1 MCGIVGVVGD
11 DFKVSDVVESLKRLE
26 YRGYDSAGIA
36 YVKDG
41 KIKVFKSV
49 GRIDVLK
56 ENLRD
61 RLEDEISAGIAHT
74 RWATH
79 GAPNDTNAHPHT
91 DCTGKIAV
99 VHNGIIENFRE
110 LKALLEGLGHKF
122 RSDTDTEVIAHIIEE
137 EYTGDVFEAVMKAIR
152 KLDGA
157 YAIGV
162 VHSDHPDVIVAARK
176 GSPLVVGIG
185 DGFSL
190 IASDIT
196 PMLRYTK
203 NFIFLED
210 GDVALLEDGNVRIFR
225 IDGKAIDREVRR
237 IDLSES
243 VAEKGGY
250 KHFMLKEIME
260 GPQTLVSAMTGRIK
274 EGFVRIPELDEI
286 DLSNISRINVVACGT
301 SYHAAMFFKYFVEQH
316 TDVDVSVEVASEFR
330 YRRPH
335 VDDKTLTL
343 AISQSGETADTL
355 ESVRLAK
362 RLGSNIVAITN
373 VVGSTI
379 TREADIS
386 IMMNSGP
393 EIGVAATK
401 TYVAQLTVL
410 ALLGLQLIKDR
421 GFWSGRHKRILDNLI
436 RMPELFE
443 NVLSFSNDIRS
454 VAKKYVNFGH
464 FMYIGRGYGYITA
477 MEGALKLK
485 EISYIHA
492 EAYPAGELKH
502 GPIALLDENFPVFA
516 ISPSDSLYLKTKSN
530 MIECK
535 ARNARI
541 ISVGTFGND
550 ELSDL
555 SDDVLSVPRVA
566 DELYPLV
573 MAPTIQLFAYHMA
586 DLKGYDP
593 DKPRNLAKS
602 VTVE

>member
-41 KIKVFKSV
+41 KIEVFKSV

-56 ENLRD
+56 ESLGD
-61 RLEDEISAGIAHT
+61 RLEDGISAGIAHT

-91 DCTGKIAV
+91 DCTGKIAI

-110 LKALLEGLGHKF
+110 LKAFLEGLGHEFK
-122 RSDTDTEVIAHIIEE
+122 SDTDTEVIAHLIEE
-137 EYTGDVFEAVMKAIR
+137 EYSGDIFEAVMKAIR

-203 NFIFLED
+203 DFIFLED
-210 GDVALLEDGNVRIFR
+210 GDVALLEDGKVKIFR
-225 IDGKAIDREVRR
+225 IDGKGIDREIRR

-260 GPQTLVSAMTGRIK
+260 GPQTLVSAMTGRIR
-274 EGFVRIPELDEI
+274 EGLVKIPELDEV
-286 DLSNISRINVVACGT
+286 DLSKISRINVVACGT

-330 YRRPH
+330 YRKPH

-410 ALLGLQLIKDR
+410 ALLGLQLVKDR

-443 NVLSFSNDIRS
+443 NVLSFSDEIRS
-454 VAKKYVNFGH
+454 IAEKYIGFEH

-516 ISPSDSLYLKTKSN
+516 VSPSDSLYLKMKSN

-535 ARNARI
+535 ARNAKI
-541 ISVGTFGND
+541 ISVGTSGND
-550 ELSDL
+550 ELLDL
-555 SDDVLSVPRVA
+555 SDDVLFVPRVA

-573 MAPTIQLFAYHMA
+573 MAPIIQMFAYHMA
-586 DLKGYDP
+586 DLKGHDP

>member
-1 MCGIVGVVGD
+1 LCGIVGVVGD
-11 DFKVSDVVESLKRLE
+11 DFKVFDVVDSLKRLE
-26 YRGYDSAGIA
+26 YRGYDSAGVA
-36 YVKDG
+36 YIRDG
-41 KIKVFKSV
+41 KVLVFKSV
-49 GRIDVLK
+49 GRIDVL
-56 ENLRD
+56 RD
-61 RLEDEISAGIAHT
+61 SLGEHLKDEISVGIAHT

-79 GAPNDTNAHPHT
+79 GSPNDTNAHPHT
-91 DCTGKIAV
+91 DCTGKIAI

-110 LKALLEGLGHKF
+110 LKAFLESLGHEF
-122 RSDTDTEVIAHIIEE
+122 RSDTDTEVIAHLIEE
-137 EYTGDVFEAVMKAIR
+137 EYKGDIFEAVLNAVR

-162 VHSDHPDVIVAARK
+162 VHSDHPDTIIAARK
-176 GSPLVVGIG
+176 GSPLVIGVGN
-185 DGFSL
+185 GFSL

-203 NFIFLED
+203 DFIFLED
-210 GDVALLEDGNVRIFR
+210 GDIALLNDKGVKVFR
-225 IDGKAIDREVRR
+225 MDGKPVDRRVQR

-243 VAEKGGY
+243 AAEKGGY
-250 KHFMLKEIME
+250 KHFMMKEIME

-274 EGFVRIPELDEI
+274 DGYVKIPELEEL
-286 DLSNISRINVVACGT
+286 DLSKITRINVVACGT

-330 YRRPH
+330 YRKPH
-335 VDDKTLTL
+335 IDNKTLTL

-362 RLGSNIVAITN
+362 RLGSNIIAITN

-379 TREADIS
+379 TRESDIS

-401 TYVAQLTVL
+401 TYVAQLTIL
-410 ALLGLQLIKDR
+410 ALLGLQLIRER

-436 RMPELFE
+436 RMPEIFE
-443 NVLSFSNDIRS
+443 NVLSLSDSIR
-454 VAKKYVNFGH
+454 ALAEKYSRYEH
-464 FMYIGRGYGYITA
+464 FMYIGRGYGFITA

-502 GPIALLDENFPVFA
+502 GPIALLDEKFPVFA
-516 ISPSDSLYLKTKSN
+516 VSPSDSLYLKMKSN
-530 MIECK
+530 IIECK
-535 ARNARI
+535 ARDAKI
-541 ISVGTFGND
+541 ISVGTSGNG
-550 ELSDL
+550 ELFDISN
-555 SDDVLSVPRVA
+555 DVLFVPRVV

-573 MAPTIQLFAYHMA
+573 IAPVIQTFAYHMA
-586 DLKGYDP
+586 DIKGYDP

>member
-11 DFKVSDVVESLKRLE
+11 EFKVSDVVDSLKRLE
-26 YRGYDSAGIA
+26 YRGYDSAGVA
-36 YVKDG
+36 YIKDG
-41 KIKVFKSV
+41 KVKVFKSV
-49 GRIDVLK
+49 GRIDVLR
-56 ENLRD
+56 ENLGD
-61 RLEDEISAGIAHT
+61 RLKDDISVGIAHT

-79 GAPNDTNAHPHT
+79 GSPNDTNAHPHT

-110 LKALLEGLGHKF
+110 LKAFLEGLGHEFK
-122 RSDTDTEVIAHIIEE
+122 SDTDTEVIAHLIEE
-137 EYTGDVFEAVMKAIR
+137 EYSGDIFEAVLSAVK

-162 VHSDHPDVIVAARK
+162 VHSDHPDTIVAARK
-176 GSPLVVGIG
+176 GSPLVIGVG

-203 NFIFLED
+203 DFIFLED
-210 GDVALLEDGNVRIFR
+210 GDVALLRDGNVKVFR
-225 IDGKAIDREVRR
+225 VDGKPVGRKIHRV
-237 IDLSES
+237 DLSES
-243 VAEKGGY
+243 AAEKGGY
-250 KHFMLKEIME
+250 KHFMMKEIME
-260 GPQTLVSAMTGRIK
+260 GPQTLVAAMTGRIK
-274 EGFVRIPELDEI
+274 DGYVKIPELDEV
-286 DLSNISRINVVACGT
+286 DLSKIARINVVACGT

-330 YRRPH
+330 YRKPH

-362 RLGSNIVAITN
+362 RLGSNIIAITN

-401 TYVAQLTVL
+401 TYVAQLTIL
-410 ALLGLQLIKDR
+410 ALLGLQIIKER

-436 RMPELFE
+436 RMPEIFE
-443 NVLSFSNDIRS
+443 NVLALNDSIRS
-454 VAKKYVNFGH
+454 LAERYSKFEH
-464 FMYIGRGYGYITA
+464 FMYIGRGYGFITA

-516 ISPSDSLYLKTKSN
+516 ISPSDSLYLKMKSN

-535 ARNARI
+535 ARSAKI
-541 ISVGTFGND
+541 ISVGTSGND

-555 SDDVLSVPRVA
+555 SDDVLFVPRVA

-573 MAPTIQLFAYHMA
+573 MAPIVQIFAYHMA